1 MDLLKLPAVA
11 PLPNN
16 LRIMDGSVYEA
27 LYTHINQLTVA
38 VNNLT
43 ESLIKANAKIKLLEK
58 DSATHSKNIT
68 MLAEAID
75 EVFKDEDT

>member
-1 MDLLKLPAVA
+1 MDLLKLPAVK

-16 LRIMDGSVYEA
+16 LRIMDGSTYEA

-43 ESLIKANAKIKLLEK
+43 ESLIKADAKIKSLEK

-75 EVFKDEDT
+75 EVFKDEDA